1 MEEKIFDQ
9 LGYANQNLSFT
20 VLEKKLKETVGIRKL
35 TVDILKVL
43 GLYSDEEGYNNA
55 AGLLADHNRFSGIE
69 IVRYGKQTNIVKEQ
83 VSAAG
88 VSMLSQYEQALMMYQ
103 RYYQEE
109 VIEKILREKRELVP
123 ETAFQKAVLYAI
135 THHDWRDQ
143 SNIQIAM
150 YDNCI
155 NIAFTGSSSFSYHPV
170 LTSVLFHMHAID
182 SFDKDF
188 QRIRVTY
195 KNRKQIPVFESKDQ
209 MIQIILPVIDEH
221 PDLTFTESKV
231 YQSLDNHQLVSSS
244 ELVSSTGLSK
254 ATVIRALNVLS
265 NRYLVV
271 KTGQAR
277 RTRYQI

>member
-1 MEEKIFDQ
+1 MEEKTFDQ

-20 VLEKKLKETVGIRKL
+20 VLERKLKETVGIKKL

-43 GLYSDEEGYNNA
+43 GLYSDEAGYNNA
-55 AGLLADHNRFSGIE
+55 AGLLADHNHFSGIE
-69 IVRYGKQTNIVKEQ
+69 IVRYGKKTNIIKELI
-83 VSAAG
+83 SATG
-88 VSMLSQYEQALMMYQ
+88 VSVLSLNEQALMMYQ

-143 SNIQIAM
+143 SNIQISM

-155 NIAFTGSSSFSYHPV
+155 NIAFTGSPSFSYHPI
-170 LTSVLFHMHAID
+170 LTTVLFYMHVID
-182 SFDKDF
+182 SLDEDFHQIRMAYKD
-188 QRIRVTY
+188 
-195 KNRKQIPVFESKDQ
+195 RKQIPVFESKDQ
-209 MIQIILPVIDEH
+209 MIQIILPVIDDH
-221 PDLTFTESKV
+221 PDLTLTESKV
-231 YQSLDNHQLVSSS
+231 YQALSTHQPVSSS
-244 ELVSSTGLSK
+244 EIVSFTGLSK
-254 ATVIRALNVLS
+254 ATVIRALNVLA